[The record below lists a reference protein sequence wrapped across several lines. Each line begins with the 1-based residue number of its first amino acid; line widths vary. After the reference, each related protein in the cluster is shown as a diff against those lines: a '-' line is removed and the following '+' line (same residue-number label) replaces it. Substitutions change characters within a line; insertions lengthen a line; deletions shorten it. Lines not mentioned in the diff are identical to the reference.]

1 MYDGKGLAN
10 KGGQVALFL
19 LRAALGSVVKIVV
32 VSKAADC
39 EVRRAAWASI
49 SGWVAGTGEEER
61 RVRVV
66 ER

>member
-1 MYDGKGLAN
+1 M
-10 KGGQVALFL
+10 
-19 LRAALGSVVKIVV
+19 KIVV
-32 VSKAADC
+32 DSKAADC